1 MIKFLQSQTTEA
13 RRDLILHGSITNTLI
28 MLSIP
33 TLMMGLV
40 QSMVPLMD
48 GLFLNNVA
56 GRLIASSINFAEPI
70 INMMTALSQGLGV
83 AAMAIVGQYNGLG
96 DFKNAKKV
104 STQIVVSGV
113 LFGIAMGPT
122 LYIVSILVSMN
133 LQEGVKESVFQYLS
147 LYSFVMPMT
156 FMAAIYNGLKNASG
170 KPEATFIRM
179 LLLLIF
185 KIIFNF
191 IYVYF
196 LQLKIVGSVLA
207 SFSTYSLISVWM
219 YYDLFVKES
228 EDKLTLKG
236 FKFDISILKQLMV
249 IGIPSMLTT
258 FLSNFGFFLIN
269 SEVEKYGQIVLNG
282 NGIANNITAVCFN
295 MPAAFGSAVTTM
307 VSMNIGAQYSDK
319 AKKSCYMGIIMSI
332 ITSIILIAI
341 ILPLSKYMT
350 VLFTRDFEDLAIAN
364 GALPIY
370 ALSIIGFGVT
380 MVVQGALIGLGRT
393 RVPLFISILRIWFL
407 RYIFILMTSSHLQY
421 WSVFYGNLFSN
432 TMSGII
438 TFIIILKTPWRS
450 VINMKT
456 QNTFILRAKLFS
468 AFRGDLSVKD
478 LCQLNFAAGKCFADA
493 ANTLIAEFGK
503 PDLISSHGQTIY
515 HYPFD
520 EKLDGISLKSTLQI
534 GESSVIAH
542 ETGCMVVSN
551 FREKDL
557 DTLLDLMKQAQVNI
571 PLKAVITP
579 SNKNWVFGDLLA
591 HLSEEHAAFTAA
603 AKEQA

>member
-1 MIKFLQSQTTEA
+1 
-13 RRDLILHGSITNTLI
+13 
-28 MLSIP
+28 
-33 TLMMGLV
+33 
-40 QSMVPLMD
+40 
-48 GLFLNNVA
+48 
-56 GRLIASSINFAEPI
+56 
-70 INMMTALSQGLGV
+70 
-83 AAMAIVGQYNGLG
+83 
-96 DFKNAKKV
+96 
-104 STQIVVSGV
+104 
-113 LFGIAMGPT
+113 
-122 LYIVSILVSMN
+122 
-133 LQEGVKESVFQYLS
+133 
-147 LYSFVMPMT
+147 
-156 FMAAIYNGLKNASG
+156 
-170 KPEATFIRM
+170 
-179 LLLLIF
+179 
-185 KIIFNF
+185 
-191 IYVYF
+191 
-196 LQLKIVGSVLA
+196 
-207 SFSTYSLISVWM
+207 M

-468 AFRGDLSVKD
+468 DRIGAALFPKNIGKRKIYIQKNNRKLKNIDDSAKLEKFMRREEEKAQRIKEREERIQNKEKERA
-478 LCQLNFAAGKCFADA
+478 LKKEEIKKQLEAIKKNREIIEEEYKKYIEDRKREKEEKKLK
-493 ANTLIAEFGK
+493 NR
-503 PDLISSHGQTIY
+503 
-515 HYPFD
+515 
-520 EKLDGISLKSTLQI
+520 EKLK
-534 GESSVIAH
+534 ER
-542 ETGCMVVSN
+542 
-551 FREKDL
+551 REKR
-557 DTLLDLMKQAQVNI
+557 
-571 PLKAVITP
+571 LKLREERKKKKHKR
-579 SNKNWVFGDLLA
+579 KNDND
-591 HLSEEHAAFTAA
+591 
-603 AKEQA
+603 